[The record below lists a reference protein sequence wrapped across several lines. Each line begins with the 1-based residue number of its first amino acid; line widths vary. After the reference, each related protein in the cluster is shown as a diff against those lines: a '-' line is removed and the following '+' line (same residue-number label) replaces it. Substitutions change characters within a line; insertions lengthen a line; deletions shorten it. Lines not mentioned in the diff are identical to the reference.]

1 MKINIAVVGRFH
13 AFNLAK
19 ELQEKNVL
27 NKLITTYPKTVVS
40 NWQIKKEL
48 VKDEIFL
55 EMQKNRTH
63 MALVI
68 DEYGGFSGII
78 TIEDLVEEIVGD
90 ISDEDDEYEVDEPI
104 FRISENTYKVDGLTS
119 ISDVNELLE
128 IELPTDVNDTIGGLL
143 LGTLGK
149 IPNLEEENEEKI
161 ADINKMLYCKDY
173 NDKTFQKLI
182 LGDLDND
189 DFKRILKNNY
199 AEIQNKNLLNA
210 FNNFSIW
217 IDKKTEDYGI
227 IWLNKFFYKLVNV
240 AKIIRLD
247 VSHAQD
253 AYKLFETINNRG
265 LKLSATDIIKNF
277 ILGHAAKI
285 SESKLDEVKT
295 IWSDI
300 IISLDGLNTDD
311 FFRQYITGLYQR
323 KITHTKLVEE
333 FKNYYFKNVDK
344 VELLGVFK
352 YIEIQNDSLEE
363 DEEDITEEFAIIEET
378 EENKSQHKKVDITV
392 FLQQIL
398 NASKTYKKIIFCNDA
413 DNQINKLLRD
423 LTLIKSFPSYIFL
436 MFYMQ
441 QNKTTTEKKE
451 ILNYIAAL
459 MLRRHT
465 CEKRT
470 SENDD
475 IFAKLLKI
483 DFNEDS
489 YVELIKKELLKF
501 YPDDDEFLDKFP
513 IQELK
518 GKNIDRA
525 KYMLTEIEYYKTGN
539 TYEFTINSGNLVHLE
554 HIVPEVITTKKS
566 KLDYGDWET
575 YLGNNSV
582 AKHKRYVNY
591 IGNMT
596 LLSGTYN
603 ISISN
608 NPFVKKSKTYK
619 NSNISITKDLYN
631 NYGVFKFPQIE
642 KRGQEFGEIAIK
654 IWKI

>member
-1 MKINIAVVGRFH
+1 MNIVPNPLTINGLLSIPNEQFVIPSYQRRYAWKEPQVWALFEDIDMLQDGDGHLFGMLILHSSNPHH
-13 AFNLAK
+13 A
-19 ELQEKNVL
+19 
-27 NKLITTYPKTVVS
+27 
-40 NWQIKKEL
+40 
-48 VKDEIFL
+48 
-55 EMQKNRTH
+55 
-63 MALVI
+63 
-68 DEYGGFSGII
+68 GINQL
-78 TIEDLVEEIVGD
+78 DLV
-90 ISDEDDEYEVDEPI
+90 
-104 FRISENTYKVDGLTS
+104 DGQQRLTTLS
-119 ISDVNELLE
+119 
-128 IELPTDVNDTIGGLL
+128 LL
-143 LGTLGK
+143 LLAILK
-149 IPNLEEENEEKI
+149 KYKEEENEEKI

-217 IDKKTEDYGI
+217 IDKKTDEHGI

-333 FKNYYFKNVDK
+333 FKNYYFKHVDK
-344 VELLGVFK
+344 VELLGVYK
-352 YIEIQNDSLEE
+352 YIETQNDTLEE
-363 DEEDITEEFAIIEET
+363 DEVDTIEDFATVEDA
-378 EENKSQHKKVDITV
+378 EENKSENKKVDITV

-398 NASKTYKKIIFCNDA
+398 NASKTYKKLIFCNDS

-423 LTLIKSFPSYIFL
+423 LTLIKSFPSYIYL

-441 QNKTTTEKKE
+441 ENKTVTEKKE

-483 DFNEDS
+483 DFKEDK
-489 YVELIKKELLKF
+489 YVELIKNELLKF

-518 GKNIDRA
+518 GNNIDRA
-525 KYMLTEIEYYKTGN
+525 KYMLAEIEYYKTGN

-566 KLDYGDWET
+566 KTDFGDWET

-596 LLSGTYN
+596 LLSGSYN

>member
-1 MKINIAVVGRFH
+1 MNIVPNPLTINGLLSIPNEQFVIPSYQRRYAWKEPQVWALFEDIDMLQDGDGHLFGMLILHSSNPHH
-13 AFNLAK
+13 A
-19 ELQEKNVL
+19 
-27 NKLITTYPKTVVS
+27 
-40 NWQIKKEL
+40 
-48 VKDEIFL
+48 
-55 EMQKNRTH
+55 
-63 MALVI
+63 
-68 DEYGGFSGII
+68 GINQL
-78 TIEDLVEEIVGD
+78 DLV
-90 ISDEDDEYEVDEPI
+90 
-104 FRISENTYKVDGLTS
+104 DGQQRLTTLS
-119 ISDVNELLE
+119 
-128 IELPTDVNDTIGGLL
+128 LL
-143 LGTLGK
+143 LLAILK
-149 IPNLEEENEEKI
+149 KYKEEENEEKI

-199 AEIQNKNLLNA
+199 VEIQNKNLLNT

-217 IDKKTEDYGI
+217 IDKKTEDHGI

-300 IISLDGLNTDD
+300 IISLDGINTDD

-352 YIEIQNDSLEE
+352 YIEIQNDSFDD
-363 DEEDITEEFAIIEET
+363 DEEDIIEDFAILEDT
-378 EENKSQHKKVDITV
+378 KENKSENKKVDITV

-423 LTLIKSFPSYIFL
+423 LTLIKSFPSYIYL

-441 QNKTTTEKKE
+441 ENKTVTEKKE

-483 DFNEDS
+483 DFKEDK
-489 YVELIKKELLKF
+489 YVELIKNELLKF

-525 KYMLTEIEYYKTGN
+525 KYMLAEIEYYKTGN

-566 KLDYGDWET
+566 KTDFGDWET

-596 LLSGTYN
+596 LLSGSYN

>member
-1 MKINIAVVGRFH
+1 MI
-13 AFNLAK
+13 
-19 ELQEKNVL
+19 
-27 NKLITTYPKTVVS
+27 
-40 NWQIKKEL
+40 
-48 VKDEIFL
+48 
-55 EMQKNRTH
+55 
-63 MALVI
+63 
-68 DEYGGFSGII
+68 EY
-78 TIEDLVEEIVGD
+78 
-90 ISDEDDEYEVDEPI
+90 
-104 FRISENTYKVDGLTS
+104 
-119 ISDVNELLE
+119 
-128 IELPTDVNDTIGGLL
+128 
-143 LGTLGK
+143 
-149 IPNLEEENEEKI
+149 
-161 ADINKMLYCKDY
+161 
-173 NDKTFQKLI
+173 
-182 LGDLDND
+182 
-189 DFKRILKNNY
+189 
-199 AEIQNKNLLNA
+199 
-210 FNNFSIW
+210 
-217 IDKKTEDYGI
+217 
-227 IWLNKFFYKLVNV
+227 LNKFFYKLVNV

-323 KITHTKLVEE
+323 KNTHTKLVEE

-344 VELLGVFK
+344 GELLGVFK

-470 SENDD
+470 SEND
-475 IFAKLLKI
+475 
-483 DFNEDS
+483 
-489 YVELIKKELLKF
+489 
-501 YPDDDEFLDKFP
+501 
-513 IQELK
+513 
-518 GKNIDRA
+518 G
-525 KYMLTEIEYYKTGN
+525 
-539 TYEFTINSGNLVHLE
+539 
-554 HIVPEVITTKKS
+554 
-566 KLDYGDWET
+566 
-575 YLGNNSV
+575 
-582 AKHKRYVNY
+582 
-591 IGNMT
+591 
-596 LLSGTYN
+596 
-603 ISISN
+603 
-608 NPFVKKSKTYK
+608 
-619 NSNISITKDLYN
+619 
-631 NYGVFKFPQIE
+631 
-642 KRGQEFGEIAIK
+642 GQS
-654 IWKI
+654 

>member
-1 MKINIAVVGRFH
+1 MNIVPNPLTINGLLSIPNEQFVIPSYQRRYAWKEPQVWALFEDIDMLQDGDGHLFGMLILHSSNPHH
-13 AFNLAK
+13 AGI
-19 ELQEKNVL
+19 
-27 NKLITTYPKTVVS
+27 NKL
-40 NWQIKKEL
+40 
-48 VKDEIFL
+48 
-55 EMQKNRTH
+55 
-63 MALVI
+63 
-68 DEYGGFSGII
+68 
-78 TIEDLVEEIVGD
+78 DLV
-90 ISDEDDEYEVDEPI
+90 
-104 FRISENTYKVDGLTS
+104 DGQQRLTTLS
-119 ISDVNELLE
+119 
-128 IELPTDVNDTIGGLL
+128 LL
-143 LGTLGK
+143 LLAILK
-149 IPNLEEENEEKI
+149 KYKEEENEEKI
-161 ADINKMLYCKDY
+161 VDINKMLYCKDY

-333 FKNYYFKNVDK
+333 FKNYYFKHVDK
-344 VELLGVFK
+344 VELLGVYK
-352 YIEIQNDSLEE
+352 YIKTQNDTLEE

-378 EENKSQHKKVDITV
+378 EENKLQYKKVDITV

-441 QNKTTTEKKE
+441 QNKATTEKKE

-483 DFNEDS
+483 DFQEDN
-489 YVELIKKELLKF
+489 YLEFIKNELLKF

-596 LLSGTYN
+596 LLSGSYN

-642 KRGQEFGEIAIK
+642 KRGQDFGEIAIK

>member
-1 MKINIAVVGRFH
+1 MNIVPNPLTINGLLSIPNEQFVIPSYQRRYAWKEPQVWALFEDIDMLQDGDGHLFGMLILHSSKPHH
-13 AFNLAK
+13 A
-19 ELQEKNVL
+19 
-27 NKLITTYPKTVVS
+27 
-40 NWQIKKEL
+40 
-48 VKDEIFL
+48 
-55 EMQKNRTH
+55 
-63 MALVI
+63 
-68 DEYGGFSGII
+68 GINQL
-78 TIEDLVEEIVGD
+78 DLV
-90 ISDEDDEYEVDEPI
+90 
-104 FRISENTYKVDGLTS
+104 DGQQRLTTLS
-119 ISDVNELLE
+119 
-128 IELPTDVNDTIGGLL
+128 LL
-143 LGTLGK
+143 LLAILK
-149 IPNLEEENEEKI
+149 KYKEEENEEKI

-352 YIEIQNDSLEE
+352 YIKIQNDSLEE
-363 DEEDITEEFAIIEET
+363 DEEEDIIEDFAILEDT
-378 EENKSQHKKVDITV
+378 KENKSENKKVDITV

>member
-1 MKINIAVVGRFH
+1 MNIVPNPLTINGLLSIPNEQFVIPSYQRRYAWKEPQVWALFEDIDMLQDGDGHLFGMLILHSSNPHH
-13 AFNLAK
+13 AGI
-19 ELQEKNVL
+19 
-27 NKLITTYPKTVVS
+27 NKL
-40 NWQIKKEL
+40 
-48 VKDEIFL
+48 
-55 EMQKNRTH
+55 
-63 MALVI
+63 
-68 DEYGGFSGII
+68 
-78 TIEDLVEEIVGD
+78 DLV
-90 ISDEDDEYEVDEPI
+90 
-104 FRISENTYKVDGLTS
+104 DGQQRLTTLS
-119 ISDVNELLE
+119 
-128 IELPTDVNDTIGGLL
+128 LL
-143 LGTLGK
+143 LLAILK
-149 IPNLEEENEEKI
+149 KYKEEENEEKI
-161 ADINKMLYCKDY
+161 VDINKMLYCKDY

-333 FKNYYFKNVDK
+333 FKNYYFKHVDK
-344 VELLGVFK
+344 VELLGVYK
-352 YIEIQNDSLEE
+352 YIKTQNDTLEE

-378 EENKSQHKKVDITV
+378 EENKLQYKKVDITV

-441 QNKTTTEKKE
+441 QNKATTEKKE

-483 DFNEDS
+483 DFKEDN
-489 YVELIKKELLKF
+489 YLEFIKNELLKF

-596 LLSGTYN
+596 LLSGSYN